1 MSESKALDAVVAAY
15 PKVESACTTTLNAIK
30 FVTHWTF
37 IPLVIF
43 VGLKVSEPKPSLVQ
57 VFSPF

>member
-30 FVTHWTF
+30 FV
-37 IPLVIF
+37 
-43 VGLKVSEPKPSLVQ
+43 VS
-57 VFSPF
+57 